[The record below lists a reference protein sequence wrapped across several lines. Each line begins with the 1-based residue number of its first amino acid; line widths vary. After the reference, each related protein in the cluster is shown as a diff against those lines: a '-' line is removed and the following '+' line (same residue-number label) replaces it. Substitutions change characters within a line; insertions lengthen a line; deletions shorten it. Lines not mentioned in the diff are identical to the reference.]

1 MSLERRDPFARR
13 LLVTVFSREAISRP
27 RARKSSDFR
36 ISLMSGTPQC
46 HFFAPPWTK
55 FAEIGT
61 FSTAFGYFRPV
72 SGVALLSADASTC
85 GFSKSLF
92 SKQRFSASIVCRN
105 TDFRNFCPQ
114 DARKVASGLSD
125 GSEMAN
131 EAATPPHRPVAHRP
145 ITQRPIAPSPRRPIT
160 QRPITLLPIA
170 PSFRRPLRPALARPP
185 SHPALAR
192 LPLHPVPAPAPTS
205 MLAGNR
211 VAALPVPVAAL
222 RRFQVLWSHAFRWH
236 KNPHPAE
243 RSCRHV

>member
-13 LLVTVFSREAISRP
+13 LLVTAFSCEAISRP
-27 RARKSSDFR
+27 KARKSSDSR
-36 ISLMSGTPQC
+36 NILMSGTPQC
-46 HFFAPPWTK
+46 HFFAPLWTK

-85 GFSKSLF
+85 GFSKSRF

-131 EAATPPHRPVAHRP
+131 EAATPPHRPVA
-145 ITQRPIAPSPRRPIT
+145 

-222 RRFQVLWSHAFRWH
+222 RRFQVLWSHAFRWR
-236 KNPHPAE
+236 KSPHPAE

>member
-13 LLVTVFSREAISRP
+13 LLVTAFSCEAISRP
-27 RARKSSDFR
+27 KARKSSDSR
-36 ISLMSGTPQC
+36 NILMSGTPQC
-46 HFFAPPWTK
+46 HFFAPLWTK

-131 EAATPPHRPVAHRP
+131 EAATPPHRPITHRP
-145 ITQRPIAPSPRRPIT
+145 IVPSSTAPRVGAAALASRTGAPAVASRAGSRTHIHARGQPGRGIARARRRTPAVSSTMVARVSMAQEPISCREELPPCPTRGRAPTTAPS
-160 QRPITLLPIA
+160 
-170 PSFRRPLRPALARPP
+170 S
-185 SHPALAR
+185 
-192 LPLHPVPAPAPTS
+192 
-205 MLAGNR
+205 G
-211 VAALPVPVAAL
+211 
-222 RRFQVLWSHAFRWH
+222 W
-236 KNPHPAE
+236 
-243 RSCRHV
+243 

>member
-13 LLVTVFSREAISRP
+13 LLVTAFSREAIFRP

-36 ISLMSGTPQC
+36 IFLMSGTPQC

-55 FAEIGT
+55 LAEIGT

-145 ITQRPIAPSPRRPIT
+145 ITQRPIVPSSIVPRVGAAAVASRTGAPAVASRAGSRTHIHARGQPGRGIARARRRTPAVSSTMVARVSMAQEPTSCREELPPCPTRGRVPTTAPS
-160 QRPITLLPIA
+160 
-170 PSFRRPLRPALARPP
+170 S
-185 SHPALAR
+185 
-192 LPLHPVPAPAPTS
+192 
-205 MLAGNR
+205 G
-211 VAALPVPVAAL
+211 
-222 RRFQVLWSHAFRWH
+222 W
-236 KNPHPAE
+236 
-243 RSCRHV
+243 